1 MLKDTAL
8 GKRKA
13 LSNPYLKRHQK
24 RRANKPLTSNEVG
37 LRYGFRSGL
46 EERIATELETESV
59 VFEFEETKLE
69 YTKPQ
74 KVHTYT
80 PDFYL
85 PKQEIFIETKGLFT
99 SADRQKMRL
108 VKEQHPDLDIRF
120 IFNNSKSRISKK
132 SKTTYGMWC
141 DKYGFPFADKH
152 LPQEWL

>member
-1 MLKDTAL
+1 MCDCE
-8 GKRKA
+8 RKPNNNLQVVICQVKA
-13 LSNPYLKRHQK
+13 QGSPRGGQN
-24 RRANKPLTSNEVG
+24 
-37 LRYGFRSGL
+37 
-46 EERIATELETESV
+46 TELETESV

>member
-1 MLKDTAL
+1 MPKDTAL

-13 LSNPYLKRHQK
+13 MSNPYPKRHQK

-46 EERIATELETESV
+46 EERIASELETESV
-59 VFEFEETKLE
+59 EFEFEETKLQ
-69 YTKPQ
+69 YVKPQ
-74 KVHTYT
+74 KTHTYT

-85 PKQEIFIETKGLFT
+85 PKQKIFIETKGLFT

-108 VKEQHPDLDIRF
+108 VKEQHPEKDIRF
-120 IFNNSKSRISKK
+120 IFNNSRARISKK

-141 DKYGFPFADKH
+141 EKYKFPFADKH
-152 LPQEWL
+152 LPVEWL